1 MANVSLMLDAR
12 EMEIVSLII
21 GIALGTAV
29 GVPLTWL
36 IAKQKSA
43 NLAGQISALKDRN
56 QSLEQ
61 LLSQNQTLDQVMKP
75 VQSALEELKT
85 KSEDAD
91 RRRIAAENIL
101 KTEMGFIKERNE
113 SLESATKQIA
123 AALAKGQSRGQYGEM
138 QLEQLLQHAG
148 LLEGTHYRRQ
158 ESRSF
163 GEGTHRPDVTVLLA
177 GGGEVLVDAKFPWDA
192 FFEAMGCEEVS
203 QKQVLLDKHAKDLNK
218 RINELAS
225 KEYQANSSK
234 TPNFVVLFLPFESLL
249 STALDMDGLLLEK
262 AFNKNVIPA
271 TPTTML
277 GLLRTIS
284 FGWDQ
289 SNLSANAEEIRAMG
303 AEMLKRL
310 GTLVEHIEKMGD
322 GLNKAVGGYN
332 SFVASFDRHAVTQAK
347 RLAEKGVPVTK
358 ALNSPDEIT
367 TGIAQVRLEKEDEN
381 LAISDES

>member
-1 MANVSLMLDAR
+1 MAIVSLMLEAR
-12 EMEIVSLII
+12 EMEITSLLI
-21 GIALGTAV
+21 GIAIGAV
-29 GVPLTWL
+29 FAMPVTWL
-36 IAKQKSA
+36 LAKQKA
-43 NLAGQISALKDRN
+43 MHLAGQVSTLNDRN
-56 QSLEQ
+56 KSLEQ
-61 LLSQNQTLDQVMKP
+61 QLSQNQSLDQVIKP
-75 VQSALEELKT
+75 VQSALEELKF
-85 KSEDAD
+85 KSDDAD

-101 KTEMGFIKERNE
+101 KTEMSHIKERNE

-163 GEGTHRPDVTVLLA
+163 SEGMHRPDVTILLA

-192 FFEAMGCEEVS
+192 FFEAVGCEDIA
-203 QKQVLLDKHAKDLNK
+203 QKQTLLEKHAKDLSK

-249 STALDMDGLLLEK
+249 ASALDTDGLLLEK

-310 GTLVEHIEKMGD
+310 TTLVEHIDKMGD

-332 SFVASFDRHAVTQAK
+332 SFVASFDRQAISQAK
-347 RLAEKGVPVTK
+347 KLAEKGVPINKPIV
-358 ALNSPDEIT
+358 SPDEIT
-367 TGIAQVRLEKEDEN
+367 SAVAQLRLEKPREILE
-381 LAISDES
+381 ITEES